1 MKQAAINSQEINAGD
16 VPKVY
21 FDDVTQDKIHK
32 HLSDINDVI
41 TEQDIKNIKTDMS
54 ILPLSM
60 QQEFIKRKEAF

>member
-1 MKQAAINSQEINAGD
+1 MKQAAMKSPEINAGD
-16 VPKVY
+16 TTKVY

-41 TEQDIKNIKTDMS
+41 TEQDIKNVKTDMS

-60 QQEFIKRKEAF
+60 QQEFIKRKESF